1 MPQLKLQVNNR
12 HIKYAVGK
20 LLCDRAQR
28 KTAIAKSTKRKRK
41 RKKTQRKRE
50 KPGSMHE
57 TFPWG
62 GWEGLVG
69 DDDAVIQFGFKIAN
83 SVSQHVKASRCLHR
97 GSTASRYLHEYM
109 YNTWVGRLKSNW
121 ASACKQ
127 SLRGL
132 LLRDASFSLMCRDAR
147 CLSRPF

>member
-83 SVSQHVKASRCLHR
+83 SVSQHVKASRCPHR

-109 YNTWVGRLKSNW
+109 YDTWATGQAPASNRCVGFGFGMLPSLW
-121 ASACKQ
+121 CVATLDACH
-127 SLRGL
+127 GL
-132 LLRDASFSLMCRDAR
+132 FN
-147 CLSRPF
+147 